1 MARLSL
7 RDRFF
12 TPPVARAIT
21 SPSGILALGAGASL
35 GILTGGGALAALVVG
50 VIAYSARVGLAI
62 PRTPQD
68 ERIDAFTLSEPWRH
82 YVQDAL
88 QAHTRFKEAVEGA
101 RSGPT
106 KDRLREIDE
115 RVSTGVREVWR
126 IARRGHDLVDARRRL
141 DPDAIRRDIATTQAA
156 AEAAGAGP
164 DVHGATLART
174 MESLRAQLATLER
187 LERVIA
193 DADSRLRLLN
203 ARLDEAAARTIE
215 LAVQAHDA
223 ADLGGLGDD
232 VDQMVDEMEALRQAI
247 EETSGG
253 TSTGTGPGMTGA
265 G

>member
-21 SPSGILALGAGASL
+21 SPTGILALGAGAGL
-35 GILTGGGALAALVVG
+35 GILTGGGVVAAVIGGLVAFAG
-50 VIAYSARVGLAI
+50 RVGLAV
-62 PRTPQD
+62 PRAPKS
-68 ERIDAFTLSEPWRH
+68 ERIDPFTLSEPWRR

-88 QAHTRFKEAVEGA
+88 QAHTRFTEAVDSA

-106 KDRLREIDE
+106 QDRLRQIDE

-126 IARRGHDLVDARRRL
+126 IACRGHDLVDARRRL
-141 DPDAIRRDIATTQAA
+141 DPDAIRREIAAT
-156 AEAAGAGP
+156 EATVDQP
-164 DVHGATLART
+164 WATGSTLERT
-174 MESLRAQLATLER
+174 LESLKAQLATVER
-187 LERVIA
+187 LEHVIG

-215 LAVQAHDA
+215 LSVQAQDA
-223 ADLGGLGDD
+223 TDLGGLGDD
-232 VDQMVDEMEALRQAI
+232 VDEMVDEMEALRQAI

-253 TSTGTGPGMTGA
+253 TGTAVTGA

>member
-1 MARLSL
+1 
-7 RDRFF
+7 
-12 TPPVARAIT
+12 VAF
-21 SPSGILALGAGASL
+21 AG
-35 GILTGGGALAALVVG
+35 
-50 VIAYSARVGLAI
+50 RVGLAI

-68 ERIDAFTLSEPWRH
+68 ARIDPFTLSEPWRH

-88 QAHTRFKEAVEGA
+88 QAHARFTEAVHGA

-106 KDRLREIDE
+106 KDRLREIGE
-115 RVSTGVREVWR
+115 RVSTGVEEVWR

-141 DPDAIRRDIATTQAA
+141 DPEAIRRDIAATQAS
-156 AEAAGAGP
+156 AGQP
-164 DVHGATLART
+164 GATDVTLERT
-174 MESLRAQLATLER
+174 MEALRAQLATLER
-187 LERVIA
+187 LERVIG

-215 LAVQAHDA
+215 LSVQAHDV

-232 VDQMVDEMEALRQAI
+232 VDQMVEEMEALRQAI

-253 TSTGTGPGMTGA
+253 TGTAVAGA

>member
-21 SPSGILALGAGASL
+21 SPSGILALGAGA
-35 GILTGGGALAALVVG
+35 GIGIVAGGGVIGAVVLALVAFAG
-50 VIAYSARVGLAI
+50 RVGLAI
-62 PRTPQD
+62 PRAPRD
-68 ERIDAFTLSEPWRH
+68 ERIDPFTLSEPWRH

-88 QAHTRFKEAVEGA
+88 QARTRFEEAVDGA

-106 KDRLREIDE
+106 KERLREIGE

-126 IARRGHDLVDARRRL
+126 IARQGHDLVDARQRL
-141 DPDAIRRDIATTQAA
+141 DPDAIRRDIAATEANAGQPW
-156 AEAAGAGP
+156 AAGS
-164 DVHGATLART
+164 TIERT
-174 MESLRAQLATLER
+174 MQALRSQLGTVER
-187 LERVIA
+187 LERVIG

-215 LAVQAHDA
+215 LAVQAHDVTE
-223 ADLGGLGDD
+223 LSGLGSD
-232 VDQMVDEMEALRQAI
+232 VDAMVEEMEALRQAI
-247 EETSGG
+247 EETS
-253 TSTGTGPGMTGA
+253 SGPGTAATGA

>member
-21 SPSGILALGAGASL
+21 SPSGILALGAGTGL
-35 GILTGGGALAALVVG
+35 GILTGGGGIAAVALGLLAFAG
-50 VIAYSARVGLAI
+50 RVGLAI
-62 PRTPQD
+62 PRAPQA
-68 ERIDAFTLSEPWRH
+68 ERIDPFTLAEPWRR

-88 QAHTRFKEAVEGA
+88 QAHTRFREAVASA
-101 RSGPT
+101 RPGPT
-106 KDRLREIDE
+106 QDRLRQIDE
-115 RVSTGVREVWR
+115 RVDTGVREVWR
-126 IARRGHDLVDARRRL
+126 IACRGHDLVDARRRL
-141 DPDAIRRDIATTQAA
+141 DPDAIRRDIAATEAKASQPWAAASTTQ
-156 AEAAGAGP
+156 
-164 DVHGATLART
+164 RT
-174 MESLRAQLATLER
+174 MESLQAQLATLER

-215 LAVQAHDA
+215 LSVEASDA
-223 ADLGGLGDD
+223 SDLGGLGDD

-247 EETSGG
+247 EETGG
-253 TSTGTGPGMTGA
+253 GGAVAGA